1 MVMFEK
7 ITKSEREI
15 AERAIDI
22 LKKHKN
28 LLFSILD
35 WLADPPLPYAI
46 YLIDIPTGMSYCF
59 HFDYKL
65 FDEQRM
71 PGESKTLPFDD
82 VVALR
87 LAKLIFENYKAA
99 KQKELNDAI
108 DNTLN
113 SSTNK
118 TISAIKSGSLTYDIG
133 VNGKSLT
140 TTVSEVEELKDKVRE
155 LTDLNEI
162 LTQKLN
168 GLEAI
173 LQSKGVL

>member
-1 MVMFEK
+1 
-7 ITKSEREI
+7 
-15 AERAIDI
+15 
-22 LKKHKN
+22 
-28 LLFSILD
+28 
-35 WLADPPLPYAI
+35 
-46 YLIDIPTGMSYCF
+46 
-59 HFDYKL
+59 
-65 FDEQRM
+65 M

-99 KQKELNDAI
+99 KQKELADAVQ
-108 DNTLN
+108 DTLN
-113 SSTNK
+113 GSSTAH
-118 TISAIKSGSLTYDIG
+118 TISAIKSGGMTYDIG
-133 VNGKSLT
+133 VGGKSLT
-140 TTVSEVEELKDKVRE
+140 TTVNEVEELKDKVRE

>member
-1 MVMFEK
+1 MFEK

-15 AERAIDI
+15 AERAVDI

-71 PGESKTLPFDD
+71 SDESKTLPFDD

-99 KQKELNDAI
+99 KQKELADAVQ
-108 DNTLN
+108 DTLSAN
-113 SSTNK
+113 STAH
-118 TISAIKSGSLTYDIG
+118 TISAIKSGGMTYDIG
-133 VNGKSLT
+133 VGGKSLT

>member
-1 MVMFEK
+1 MFEK

-15 AERAIDI
+15 AERAVDI
-22 LKKHKN
+22 LKKHKQ
-28 LLFSILD
+28 LVFEILD
-35 WLADPPLPYAI
+35 LYGN
-46 YLIDIPTGMSYCF
+46 PTIQYSVYFKDLLTGVSYCF
-59 HFDYKL
+59 YIDYKI

-82 VVALR
+82 IVALR
-87 LAKLIFENYKAA
+87 IAKLIFENYKAA

>member
-1 MVMFEK
+1 MLEK

-15 AERAIDI
+15 AERAVDI

-28 LLFSILD
+28 ILFSILD
-35 WLADPPLPYAI
+35 WLADPPLPYAL

-99 KQKELNDAI
+99 KQKELADALQ
-108 DNTLN
+108 DTLN
-113 SSTNK
+113 GSSTAH
-118 TISAIKSGSLTYDIG
+118 TISAIKSGGITYDIC
-133 VNGKSLT
+133 VNGTSLT
-140 TTVSEVEELKDKVRE
+140 TTVNEVEELKDKVKD
-155 LTDLNEI
+155 LTALNEC
-162 LTQKLN
+162 LTQKLSW
-168 GLEAI
+168 LESV
-173 LQSKGVL
+173 LQSKGLI